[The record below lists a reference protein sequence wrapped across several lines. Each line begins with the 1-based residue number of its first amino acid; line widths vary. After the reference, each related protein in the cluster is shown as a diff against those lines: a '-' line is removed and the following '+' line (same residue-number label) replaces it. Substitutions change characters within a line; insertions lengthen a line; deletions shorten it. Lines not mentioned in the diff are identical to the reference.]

1 MDAIAST
8 RGALRLTVV
17 SIVARLP
24 MAMLSIGLLVHVE
37 HRTGSFAAA
46 GVVAG
51 AFAVSL
57 GAGGPLLGRLADRRG
72 QTTILVAGALAAG
85 AALAAIAA
93 LPSTAPLAVLV
104 GLGVALG
111 LSCPPVGA
119 CLRAILPDVVHDRD
133 ALRAAYA
140 AESAAIELTWIA
152 GPPLVLVAG
161 AAWSTG
167 AALVLAGGV
176 LVTGTAVFAA
186 QPASRAW
193 RPGPTP
199 RTPRGGALRAPA
211 MRTLVLVLV
220 FVGVV
225 FGAVEVAVV
234 AACSA
239 LGSAAAAAPLLGL
252 WGAGSLV
259 GGIVAARMG
268 GGARTGAGLALVLA
282 ALAAGHIALAAAA
295 GSAVALAAVL
305 ALAGATIAPTYASIY
320 AMVDRAAPAGT
331 VTEAF
336 AWLNTAVAIGA
347 SAGAACAGAVAD
359 AAGPAATFVLAGS
372 AGIAAA
378 LIAALRARP
387 LGRPAAIAAGAAA

>member
-119 CLRAILPDVVHDRD
+119 CLRAILPDMLHDRD

-239 LGSAAAAAPLLGL
+239 LGGAAAAALLGL

-282 ALAAGHIALAAAA
+282 ALAAGHLALAAAA